1 MIFYVLLYILYYL
14 NDSIAVA
21 HHGDEK
27 IQKDDHV
34 DHGIRTKH
42 QQAPESSVA
51 LDPLKMSRVEDGNM
65 ERRNIYFRISK
76 KDFWF
81 TCEFE
86 TFYANPAKTGPK

>member
-51 LDPLKMSRVEDGNM
+51 LDPLKMKRAGSKM
-65 ERRNIYFRISK
+65 ETWREEIFFAYIEKRFLIYL
-76 KDFWF
+76 
-81 TCEFE
+81 
-86 TFYANPAKTGPK
+86 